1 MRRWIDV
8 PYGRYMTNTTRTTAG
23 RLQVGN
29 KVTINNQVMTVKS
42 VWFRQARADKRAM
55 SMMTSGRD
63 LLRVVSVDFL
73 NAQGRLVS
81 HEFNE
86 LEPITIQEGK

>member
-1 MRRWIDV
+1 
-8 PYGRYMTNTTRTTAG
+8 MTNTTRTTAG
-23 RLQVGN
+23 RLQTGD

-42 VWFRQARADKRAM
+42 VSFRQARVDKRAM

-63 LLRVVSVDFL
+63 LQPVVSVDFL

-86 LEPITIQEGK
+86 LEPITVEEGK

>member
-1 MRRWIDV
+1 
-8 PYGRYMTNTTRTTAG
+8 MTNTTRTTAG
-23 RLQVGN
+23 RLQTGD

-42 VWFRQARADKRAM
+42 VSFRQARVDKRAM

-63 LLRVVSVDFL
+63 LQPVVSVDFL

-86 LEPITIQEGK
+86 LEPITVKEGK

>member
-1 MRRWIDV
+1 
-8 PYGRYMTNTTRTTAG
+8 MTNTTRTTAG
-23 RLQVGN
+23 RLQAGD

-42 VWFRQARADKRAM
+42 VSFRQARVDKRAM

-63 LLRVVSVDFL
+63 LQPVVSVDFI

-86 LEPITIQEGK
+86 LEPITIQGGK